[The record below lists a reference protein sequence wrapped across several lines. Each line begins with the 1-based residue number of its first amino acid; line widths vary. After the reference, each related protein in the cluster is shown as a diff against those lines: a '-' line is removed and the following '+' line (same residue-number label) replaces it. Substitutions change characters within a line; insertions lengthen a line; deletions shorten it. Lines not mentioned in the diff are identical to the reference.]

1 MSCLSRP
8 LQFRQ
13 HSCSFSMPS
22 SVQRSLQMD
31 KTLVFKALAIR
42 TLHVHSDASTLTE
55 TDVKFALDV
64 CVPRYNRIIAKSP
77 KAAARYG
84 FIFYRNT
91 TFLSTLRHPF
101 RRALRCTHLM
111 FIYSA
116 FSWNFNDGCRSRI
129 KRFSSKPCHWMLGHL
144 VQFFLFILY

>member
-1 MSCLSRP
+1 
-8 LQFRQ
+8 
-13 HSCSFSMPS
+13 
-22 SVQRSLQMD
+22 MD

-116 FSWNFNDGCRSRI
+116 FFLGTSTTGAVRGSNVFRLNPVTGC
-129 KRFSSKPCHWMLGHL
+129 
-144 VQFFLFILY
+144 